1 MGSLVERIESLH
13 GESVLRKS
21 ALRIRRGAEIFEKIL
36 SGAGYRTVVEIGTF
50 RGCSAAVLSRYCDK
64 VVTLD
69 LKHGQLE
76 QHNTPFD
83 RISFWR
89 SLGID
94 NIELRLIED
103 DTEKAELLG
112 SLDFDFAF
120 VDGAHDET
128 VKDDFEL
135 VKKCGHVLFHDYDDR
150 GQPCLNH
157 VYDFVNSLPKEQV
170 EIFDIFA
177 LWTGK

>member
-1 MGSLVERIESLH
+1 M
-13 GESVLRKS
+13 
-21 ALRIRRGAEIFEKIL
+21 
-36 SGAGYRTVVEIGTF
+36 
-50 RGCSAAVLSRYCDK
+50 
-64 VVTLD
+64 
-69 LKHGQLE
+69 
-76 QHNTPFD
+76 
-83 RISFWR
+83 SFWR

-103 DTEKAELLG
+103 DTEKANSL

-135 VKKCGHVLFHDYDDR
+135 VKMRTRFVHDYDDR

-157 VYDFVNSLPKEQV
+157 VYDFVNSLPKEQ
-170 EIFDIFA
+170 
-177 LWTGK
+177 